1 MRHLLGII
9 LTVFIW
15 QTAHAQDPTFI
26 LEQEKT
32 GPGDSVRICLAVNDF
47 ENIISAQ
54 FTITWDSS
62 ILAYAKVDDITLPG
76 TDKSNFNEEIIASGK
91 LPFVWFNLS
100 GEGSSLQDGT
110 TLFCLYF
117 VAIGELGD
125 SSLIDFTNAPTPI
138 EIGKIDNSIINSV
151 PLNLSLG
158 KVDIV
163 ENPIEVV
170 AELQELS
177 CFENPEGSITLNTQ
191 NGIPPIS
198 YNWEGPDGF
207 SSSEQNIAQLV
218 SGMYNL
224 TVSDSIGRSSTY
236 AYSISG
242 PGAPLSATSTETPS
256 GCNEANGQVRILASG
271 GTAPYVYELNGNQNS
286 TGVFNSLPSGDYV
299 ILVTDANNC
308 MTDIFANIGQ
318 QTAGGETL
326 DLGPDQLLCQGDSV
340 TLSAT
345 GNFLTYQW
353 FWDNQL
359 LEANGPNLVV
369 ATEGSYRL
377 EAQTQDGCRLSDEL
391 IVSFSRLEGS
401 ASGDTEIERGDST
414 QLNASNGQNYQWTP
428 SEGLSC
434 TDCRSPKA
442 APENT
447 TTYLVDFATIDGC
460 PASDSVV
467 VRVTV
472 PEDEL
477 RFEPVTFLSPNG
489 DGQNDELY
497 FPGLESYKSN
507 DLNIYSRWGQLI
519 FSKIDYQISGA
530 LWDGTLRGQPLPAG
544 VYYYILRV
552 DEQNITVKRNLTIVY

>member
-1 MRHLLGII
+1 
-9 LTVFIW
+9 
-15 QTAHAQDPTFI
+15 
-26 LEQEKT
+26 
-32 GPGDSVRICLAVNDF
+32 
-47 ENIISAQ
+47 
-54 FTITWDSS
+54 
-62 ILAYAKVDDITLPG
+62 
-76 TDKSNFNEEIIASGK
+76 
-91 LPFVWFNLS
+91 
-100 GEGSSLQDGT
+100 
-110 TLFCLYF
+110 
-117 VAIGELGD
+117 
-125 SSLIDFTNAPTPI
+125 
-138 EIGKIDNSIINSV
+138 
-151 PLNLSLG
+151 
-158 KVDIV
+158 
-163 ENPIEVV
+163 
-170 AELQELS
+170 
-177 CFENPEGSITLNTQ
+177 
-191 NGIPPIS
+191 
-198 YNWEGPDGF
+198 
-207 SSSEQNIAQLV
+207 
-218 SGMYNL
+218 
-224 TVSDSIGRSSTY
+224 
-236 AYSISG
+236 
-242 PGAPLSATSTETPS
+242 
-256 GCNEANGQVRILASG
+256 LASG